1 MKPRRCCMCKRK
13 YPDKWRRKWYCGYC
27 KAEIL
32 ANEERCVAEIKA
44 SEEQRK
50 RLREVNRRM
59 KAAIAK
65 AERDPRAWKRVYRT
79 QLEVS
84 E

>member
-1 MKPRRCCMCKRK
+1 MKPPLCCLCKRK
-13 YPDKWRRKWYCGYC
+13 YPDKWRRKWHCGYC
-27 KAEIL
+27 RAKIL
-32 ANEERCVAEIKA
+32 A
-44 SEEQRK
+44 SEEQRR
-50 RLREVNRRM
+50 RLKELNRRM